1 MSRRNKAKARVPNR
15 SQITNIDQA
24 ITDTTPKSPVVLPS
38 MPVERPQDIIARPPI
53 IDRFPIVIG
62 QNLTGQYVS
71 SAMRLCNSGWRY
83 QYVDLLN
90 ELLEVDPDARG
101 PVRARILGVACG
113 RHEVLPADI
122 PKDDADFDLAKEIAT
137 RYGEQFKTIP
147 KLQQRTAQLLWGDI
161 YGVSASEM
169 IWDRDGS
176 DWNLIGLSHIHSRRL
191 NYPNP
196 TSWDLYVYDQ
206 GLVGPGM
213 DYMGPTTGVFGLRI
227 SQFPG
232 KFCVHTPA
240 LNGDYPTRDGEGRF
254 IIYNMLFKRMLMR
267 ATAQDFERVIKPRV
281 LGYFNRRLDA
291 GTDRSIATPE
301 DEQMLQAVCTALA
314 SGGLL
319 SGQLPDSTKVE
330 ILKDAAAMS
339 ATEWLNFLVR
349 GYAKSLIGQ
358 SFTTEPGA
366 NGNLATAEQAAK
378 DTQKIFKYSARC
390 LCDTL
395 EEDVARIWMQLN
407 YPDAPRR
414 LMPRHNLVIDEA
426 PDPQTLLKM
435 VGEGS
440 HNMPEFARR
449 VDMDDLGERAGVKLL
464 DEEDSRELPQ
474 PPAKIQGPEASDG
487 NEGEPGKETPKNGA
501 AKDSKTNGAPVV
513 AAPKVD
519 STN

>member
-1 MSRRNKAKARVPNR
+1 MSKRSRARANRRLQNAA
-15 SQITNIDQA
+15 DQA
-24 ITDTTPKSPVVLPS
+24 IEDITPKAPVQIPL
-38 MPVERPQDIIARPPI
+38 MPWEKPQDIIARPPI
-53 IDRFPIVIG
+53 IDRYPIVIG
-62 QNLTGQYVS
+62 ANLSGQYVS
-71 SAMRLCNSGWRY
+71 SAFRLCNSGWRY
-83 QYVDLLN
+83 QFVDVLN
-90 ELLEVDPDARG
+90 ELLECDPDARG
-101 PVRARILGVACG
+101 PVRARVLGVACG

-122 PKDDADFDLAKEIAT
+122 PKDDFDFKLADEIAQ
-137 RYGEQFKTIP
+137 RYGEQFKSIP
-147 KLQQRTAQLLWGDI
+147 KLQQQTAQLLWGDI
-161 YGVSASEM
+161 YGVSSNEI
-169 IWDRDGS
+169 IWDLNGS
-176 DWNLIGLSHIHSRRL
+176 DWDIVGLSNIHSRRL

-196 TSWDLYVYDQ
+196 TSWDLYIYDQ

-213 DYMGPTTGVFGLRI
+213 DYMGPTTGVFGLRV

-232 KFCVHTPA
+232 KFIVHTPA

-254 IIYNMLFKRMLMR
+254 IAYNMLFKRMLMR
-267 ATAQDFERVIKPRV
+267 ATAQDFERIIKPRI
-281 LGYFNRRLDA
+281 LGYFNRRLA
-291 GTDRSIATPE
+291 EGTTRSIANTE
-301 DEQMLQAVCTALA
+301 DEQMLQNVCVALA

-319 SGQLPDSTKVE
+319 SGTLPDSTKVDV
-330 ILKDAAAMS
+330 LKDAAAME

-395 EEDVARIWMQLN
+395 EEDVARPWMQLN

-414 LMPRHNLVIDEA
+414 LLPRHNLIIDEA

-435 VGEGS
+435 AGDAS

-449 VDMDDLGERAGVKLL
+449 VDMDDLGERSGVKLL
-464 DEEDSRELPQ
+464 GEKEARPLPA
-474 PPAKIQGPEASDG
+474 PPVTIHGPPKD
-487 NEGEPGKETPKNGA
+487 GEPGDEPPKNGA

-513 AAPKVD
+513 AAPKVE
-519 STN
+519 TN